1 MTGAEAILARCV
13 REDDCMIWQ
22 GATNSS
28 GYGSVAAG
36 VKGKTL
42 LAHRVVF
49 TEMVGPIEDGLTV
62 DHLCMRKL
70 CMNYWHMEL
79 VTRAENSR
87 RAIAAK
93 THCKRGHALSGENVR
108 LYTRANGQT
117 SRVCRSCKRLESIN
131 GAWEAAA

>member
-1 MTGAEAILARCV
+1 MMIGADGILARCI

-22 GATNSS
+22 GAKNSS
-28 GYGSVAAG
+28 GYGSVGAG

-70 CMNYWHMEL
+70 CMNIWHMKL
-79 VTRAENSR
+79 VTRA
-87 RAIAAK
+87 
-93 THCKRGHALSGENVR
+93 
-108 LYTRANGQT
+108 
-117 SRVCRSCKRLESIN
+117 
-131 GAWEAAA
+131 